1 MAQRAMELDPRSL
14 VVASVLTALLLGS
27 VSIAFALLSG
37 SSRIIGSWGK
47 AMLVLAVGLLGLAMR
62 DYVPLWLSAVAGNTL
77 IVAAHVLAM
86 RALRVFVGSA
96 PRDVMTWVLLA
107 ALFVLLLYF
116 TEVQPSHV
124 GRTIA
129 ISAALG
135 IVALRAARLLHR
147 KAPAACRLSSRVTE
161 YVFWGVAVLT
171 ALRIV
176 GTLLFPPPSSLAAG
190 PFNSSVFLLYSG
202 FIIVSTLSVMWME
215 IESLQSEL
223 VRAARFDA
231 LTGLY
236 NRGTFLE
243 EFEREVS
250 RCARGGPA
258 FSLAVFDL
266 DRFKR
271 LNDQYGHP
279 FGDRVLKAFA
289 EVLRADIRKHDAVG
303 RYGGEEFALLMPNT
317 GKETAMRVAERVRR
331 DLEARGITVD
341 GKRVEVTVSG
351 GIATYGVEGEDW
363 DTLLSAA
370 DTALYEA
377 KNSGRNR
384 VITARAAR
392 APIAA

>member
-1 MAQRAMELDPRSL
+1 LELDPRSL
-14 VVASVLTALLLGS
+14 VVASVLSAVLMGS
-27 VSIAFALLSG
+27 VSIGFAALSG
-37 SSRIIGSWGK
+37 SSRIIGSWGR
-47 AMLVLAVGLLGLAMR
+47 AMLLLAFGLLGLGMR
-62 DYVPLWLSAVAGNTL
+62 DYVPLWLSAVVGNTL
-77 IVAAHVLAM
+77 IVAAIALAM
-86 RALRVFVGSA
+86 RALRVFVGGA
-96 PRDVMTWVLLA
+96 PRDVMTWLLLA
-107 ALFVLLLYF
+107 ALFVLLAVF

-124 GRTIA
+124 GRAIA

-147 KAPAACRLSSRVTE
+147 KAPAACKLSSRVTE
-161 YVFWGVAVLT
+161 YVFWGMAVLT

-176 GTLLFPPPSSLAAG
+176 GTLLFPPPSALAAG
-190 PFNSSVFLLYSG
+190 PFNSAVFLLYSG

-223 VRAARFDA
+223 VRAARYDA
-231 LTGLY
+231 LTGIY

-258 FSLAVFDL
+258 FSLAIFDL

-289 EVLRADIRKHDAVG
+289 DVLRADIRKHDAVG

-331 DLEARGITVD
+331 DLDARGITVD

-384 VITARAAR
+384 VVTAGPAR
-392 APIAA
+392 APVAA